1 MPPVTSITPDL
12 RQLAVNTIR
21 MLSVDA
27 VEKANSGHPGTP
39 MGVADIAFTIW
50 TEFLRYD
57 PSEPDWENRDRFV
70 LSAGHASMLLY
81 SLLHLSGYEL
91 TLDDLRAF
99 RQWGSRTP
107 GHPEFGHAP
116 GVEVTTGPLGQGFA
130 NGVGMA
136 LASRM
141 MAARFTRDGWS
152 PVDYRV
158 FGIVSDG
165 DLMEG
170 VACEAASI
178 AGHLRLGNLIYLYDD
193 NAITIEGSTRL
204 AFSEDVVKRFEACGW
219 GAERVDGH
227 DPAAVRAAIA
237 RAVAD
242 AERPSL
248 IAAKTVIGYGSPAKA
263 GTSEAHGSPLGKEEV
278 AKTKAALG
286 WPAEPAFLVPD
297 AVRECFAARASVGAR
312 ERREWESR
320 LAAWRRAH
328 PQESAQYDAHW
339 TRTPPEGLARDL
351 AKAVEGAAGAT
362 RQLSGKVIQRAAAL
376 VPSLVGGSA
385 DLDPS
390 TNTAI
395 KGGGDVGPIVDAK
408 TPLDLYAGRTLHFGI
423 REHAMGSMVN
433 GLALSG
439 CFVPYGATFLV
450 FSDYMRP
457 AIRLAA
463 LSGLP
468 SIFVFTHDSIFLGED
483 GPTHQPIEHVASLR
497 AIPNLTLFRPADGV
511 EVAGAWAWAIENA
524 AGPLSWRRGGFEHG
538 AGPTLI
544 ILSRQKLPALSR
556 DPGFAIESV
565 ARGGYVLADAAGA
578 APAVVLIATGSE
590 VAPAVDAKKLL
601 DARGIGTRVVSMPSA
616 ELFEKQDAS
625 YRAAVIPAGARVAA
639 IEAGSPLTWHRFV
652 GSKGLVVG
660 IERFGASAPYEVLAE
675 KFGFSPPAI
684 AARVTEW
691 YERG

>member
-1 MPPVTSITPDL
+1 VTSITPDL

-57 PSEPDWENRDRFV
+57 PSAPDWENRDRFV

-152 PVDYRV
+152 PIDYRV

-170 VACEAASI
+170 VACEATSI
-178 AGHLRLGNLIYLYDD
+178 AGHLRLGNLVYVYDD
-193 NAITIEGSTRL
+193 NGITIEGSTRL

-227 DPAAVRAAIA
+227 DAAAVRAAIA

-242 AERPSL
+242 TERPSL
-248 IAAKTVIGYGSPAKA
+248 IAARTTIGYGSPAKA
-263 GTSEAHGSPLGKEEV
+263 GTAEAHGSPLGKDEV
-278 AKTKAALG
+278 TKTKEALG
-286 WPAEPAFLVPD
+286 WPTEPAFLVPD
-297 AVRECFAARASVGAR
+297 AVRECFAARAKEGAR
-312 ERREWESR
+312 ARGDWENR
-320 LAAWRRAH
+320 VAAWRRAN
-328 PQESAQYDAHW
+328 PPAAAQYDAHW
-339 TRTPPEGLARDL
+339 ARKMPEGFAREL
-351 AKAVEGAAGAT
+351 AKSVEGAAGAT

-395 KGGGDVGPIVDAK
+395 KDGGDVGPIVDAK
-408 TPLDLYAGRTLHFGI
+408 GPLDLYAGRTLHFGI

-483 GPTHQPIEHVASLR
+483 GPTHQPVEHVASLR
-497 AIPNLTLFRPADGV
+497 AIPKLTLFRPADGV
-511 EVAGAWAWAIENA
+511 EVAAAWAWAIQNA
-524 AGPLSWRRGGFEHG
+524 EGRLSWRRGGFEHG
-538 AGPTLI
+538 VGPTLI
-544 ILSRQKLPALSR
+544 ILSRQKLPALAR
-556 DPGFAIESV
+556 DPGFAVETA
-565 ARGGYVLADAAGA
+565 ARGGYVLADAAGSS
-578 APAVVLIATGSE
+578 PDVVLVATGSE
-590 VAPAVDAKKLL
+590 VAPAIEAKKLL
-601 DARGIGTRVVSMPSA
+601 DERGVKTRVVSMPSV
-616 ELFEKQDAS
+616 ELFEKESRS
-625 YRAAVIPAGARVAA
+625 YRDAVIPPRVRVAA
-639 IEAGSPLTWHRFV
+639 IEAGSSLTWHRFV
-652 GSKGLVVG
+652 GPKGLIIGVD
-660 IERFGASAPYEVLAE
+660 RFGASAPFETLAE
-675 KFGFSPPAI
+675 KFGFAPASI
-684 AARVTEW
+684 SERVAEW
-691 YERG
+691 YRGT